1 MNEVR
6 NTLQAAFRKPG
17 AWVLLFLLVIAM
29 QGTAHAA
36 VGGGGGIFS
45 GLLNYVQGSVV
56 DDIVTLAIMG
66 LGIILLFLRFNPV
79 FVACLCVGIWI
90 VLNPTT
96 IRGWF

>member
-1 MNEVR
+1 MR
-6 NTLQAAFRKPG
+6 SNTLVKP
-17 AWVLLFLLVIAM
+17 ATWLLLFLFVAAI

-36 VGGGGGIFS
+36 TGGGGGVFS
-45 GLLNYVQGSVV
+45 GLLDYVQGSVV

-90 VLNPTT
+90 VLNPST